1 MQTARITAP
10 SAFAAANTAENTTR
24 QIICTDPRIPNIIT
38 ASIVMIQKPMSVQTA
53 EDISDIQSPL
63 QISKVKA
70 TAKTVRIITVTL

>member
-10 SAFAAANTAENTTR
+10 SAFAAENTTR

-38 ASIVMIQKPMSVQTA
+38 ASIAITPKHMYARIA
-53 EDISDIQSPL
+53 EGISDIQSPL

>member
-24 QIICTDPRIPNIIT
+24 QIICTDPRIQNIIT
-38 ASIVMIQKPMSVQTA
+38 ASIAITPKHMYARIA
-53 EDISDIQSPL
+53 EGISDIQGPL